1 MSLERVNEHPEW
13 ILVKRFNRKELE
25 ALKEIFP
32 FYVVN
37 TLYDQYSYRGIP
49 VSEYGWSDNVWNTG
63 ELKEQLFHVAN
74 LSLGHNLIMVE
85 RLDEMSEVCQRQHL
99 GEDFY
104 QYRDQERIVV
114 YVNSRANLV
123 MSIFKHIR
131 NALAHGRFVLYPSG
145 EDYIFVLESVDHAL
159 GDLVVKA
166 RMVLRASTLINWM
179 NIITKGPQDV
189 VKRKRKKK

>member
-145 EDYIFVLESVDHAL
+145 EDYIFVLESVDHAR